1 MVETKPMRTAPAA
14 IVTKYPTGVFG
25 LDYMGSMF
33 FRLHTTASAMIQDI
47 KWLRI
52 PVENIEWVEHYY
64 DRTLDFNDPKAY
76 KKRPMK
82 PLIKP

>member
-1 MVETKPMRTAPAA
+1 MSQTKPTA
-14 IVTKYPTGVFG
+14 IVTRYPTGALG

-33 FRLHTTASAMIQDI
+33 FRLHTKDSDMIQDI

-64 DRTLDFNDPKAY
+64 DRAFDFNDPRSY

-82 PLIKP
+82 PLINP